1 MAIMSQLS
9 ESTDNQEEIREAFS
23 VFDKDGNGTIPT
35 AELRQER
42 FISSFLSYIYVQSQ
56 HSWNHK
62 IINLGLVKNP
72 SFKGR
77 FEKSKL
83 GFKLLMLY
91 YV

>member
-42 FISSFLSYIYVQSQ
+42 VISSFLTYIHPRPIYLKKFKIKPRFSKKFGLYV
-56 HSWNHK
+56 
-62 IINLGLVKNP
+62 
-72 SFKGR
+72 
-77 FEKSKL
+77 EKVNFCFL
-83 GFKLLMLY
+83 DLID
-91 YV
+91 